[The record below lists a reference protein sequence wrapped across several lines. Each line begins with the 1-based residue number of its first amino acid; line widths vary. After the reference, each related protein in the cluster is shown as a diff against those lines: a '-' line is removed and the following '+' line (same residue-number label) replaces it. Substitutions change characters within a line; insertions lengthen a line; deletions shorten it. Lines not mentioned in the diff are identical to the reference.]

1 MYAYIVI
8 AASGRRIL
16 ITCLYLLF
24 VLVRILIR
32 ILILE
37 PHCHRCLQAADTL
50 LSLRE
55 RATRSL
61 EGRPEATRKAESTK
75 VGQAPEGEG
84 EGKGE
89 GEGEQQTASHPAS
102 QVKQTPRSFKQLAS
116 AAVTPREMSE
126 VLVQLRSGL
135 RNIEQE
141 RPTAPPLE

>member
-1 MYAYIVI
+1 M
-8 AASGRRIL
+8 
-16 ITCLYLLF
+16 
-24 VLVRILIR
+24 
-32 ILILE
+32 
-37 PHCHRCLQAADTL
+37 
-50 LSLRE
+50 
-55 RATRSL
+55 
-61 EGRPEATRKAESTK
+61 
-75 VGQAPEGEG
+75 GQAPEGEG

-141 RPTAPPLE
+141 RPTDALQRLER